1 MNILY
6 PSLALIAWTFIVL
19 FRLGLLRYLAVRD
32 RAMNQRYFELYRDGE
47 EPAKLRANSRHLKN
61 LFEAPVLFYVISL
74 ISFVTET
81 TTSLAVIL
89 AWSYVLLRF
98 LHALEHLT
106 TNVVARRFALFLLST
121 LVLAALLGQVTF
133 ELLRQ

>member
-1 MNILY
+1 MNVLY
-6 PSLALIAWTFIVL
+6 PSLALIGWTFIVL
-19 FRLGLLRYLAVRD
+19 LRLGLLRYLAVRD
-32 RAMNQRYFELYRDGE
+32 RAIDQRFFALYREGE
-47 EPAKLRANSRHLKN
+47 EPEKLRANSRHLQN
-61 LFEAPVLFYVISL
+61 LFEAPVLFYIISL

-81 TTSLAVIL
+81 TTGLAIIL

-98 LHALEHLT
+98 LHTFEHLT

-121 LVLAALLGQVTF
+121 LVLASLWGQVTF